1 MEQGSRSVEQYQYR
15 TVEREQMGAWNIRRQ
30 RAAGD
35 LMGETREKRS
45 GIRAS
50 RCGIVRKRW
59 WNRAGEM
66 VE

>member
-1 MEQGSRSVEQYQYR
+1 MEQESRGVEQYIVQQREKQRVHR
-15 TVEREQMGAWNIRRQ
+15 TVEDRGRQ
-30 RAAGD
+30 EIGW
-35 LMGETREKRS
+35 GEIREKRN